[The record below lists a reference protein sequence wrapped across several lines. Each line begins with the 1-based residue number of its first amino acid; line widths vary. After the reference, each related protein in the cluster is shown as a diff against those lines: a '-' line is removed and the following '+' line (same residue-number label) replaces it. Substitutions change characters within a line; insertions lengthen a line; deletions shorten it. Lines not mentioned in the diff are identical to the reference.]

1 MSADQANAGGS
12 TGLESV
18 HTPWVTHKKRTF
30 INENLVSTNTSYQ
43 KKSTDGQREYIGLTA
58 NSFKTRFATHK
69 SSFNH
74 ANKSTS
80 TALSSYIWSLKNE
93 NTPFTTNWSI
103 LSLAP
108 SYSKKTRSCQLCL
121 SEKTLILLS
130 KQKNGNNIEGIRTRS
145 SRK

>member
-1 MSADQANAGGS
+1 MEKGCNCRVARDCPLDGKCLTSD
-12 TGLESV
+12 
-18 HTPWVTHKKRTF
+18 
-30 INENLVSTNTSYQ
+30 LVYRNTVN
-43 KKSTDGQREYIGLTA
+43 STDGQKEYIGLTA

-121 SEKTLILLS
+121 SEKTLISLADPSKSLNKRSEIISKCRHKDKILLR
-130 KQKNGNNIEGIRTRS
+130 NY
-145 SRK
+145 